1 MSEKKNLFQRIKDF
15 LKEVRV
21 EFITRTTWP
30 SRDRL
35 LNSFVTILIFIIF
48 WAILIGI
55 FDIVFAEFLSF
66 ITSI

>member
-1 MSEKKNLFQRIKDF
+1 MTEKKNLFQKIKDF

-55 FDIVFAEFLSF
+55 FDFAFAEFLSL

>member
-1 MSEKKNLFQRIKDF
+1 MSEKKSLIKRIRDF
-15 LKEVRV
+15 LKEVKV
-21 EFITRTTWP
+21 EFVNRTTWP

-35 LNSFVTILIFIIF
+35 FNSFVTILIFIIF

-55 FDIVFAEFLSF
+55 FDLVFAQFLNF

>member
-1 MSEKKNLFQRIKDF
+1 MSEKKSIIQRIKNF